1 MRLALA
7 GLLPVMDVGL
17 SGMQPALAF
26 NPAGGAQTSK
36 TITINVNPPSEPI
49 DYELLTNMIL
59 RKLARNF

>member
-36 TITINVNPPSEPI
+36 TITINVNPPASRS
-49 DYELLTNMIL
+49 TMNCSQT
-59 RKLARNF
+59 